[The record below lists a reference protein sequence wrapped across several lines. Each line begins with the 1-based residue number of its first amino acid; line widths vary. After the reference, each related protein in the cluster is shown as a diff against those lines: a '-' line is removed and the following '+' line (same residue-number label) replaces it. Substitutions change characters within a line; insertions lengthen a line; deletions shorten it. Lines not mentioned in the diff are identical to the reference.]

1 MLVVDPLNLGSA
13 RIIALR
19 AGRAAGRIHLETI
32 GNISGV
38 SVNITPLLRP
48 SVL

>member
-19 AGRAAGRIHLETI
+19 EGRAAGRIHLA
-32 GNISGV
+32 GRRMY
-38 SVNITPLLRP
+38 RP
-48 SVL
+48 TAT